1 MFSKR
6 KVIKAAKPYKKKWNE
21 RIELSRHKADYDGS
35 HYHYVLFLSIWGI
48 PQGALAVRADGVVA
62 DLESAKPIIWRISSY
77 NNIMRFAS
85 KELKE
90 NIKRPVG
97 VMKTIEKQVL
107 DFYGEDFH
115 EHKLGKEI
123 TLLLNMCRTI
133 YRNRDS
139 LVGMLKEMISISD
152 SQESKKVLSHNT
164 FEQLQHLFID
174 AHALMFQENKMQLE
188 NYKDLPIILADL
200 NGHPK
205 GKKLSKSL
213 KHFHQEKVRQELIKF
228 DSGVVRKEIGDVSV
242 LSYTDEDIE
251 YFKELKRREGHFSFE
266 SNLVPDI
273 RN

>member
-6 KVIKAAKPYKKKWNE
+6 KIIKAAKPYKKKWTE
-21 RIELSRHKADYDGS
+21 RIEVSRHKADYDGS
-35 HYHYVLFLSIWGI
+35 HYYYVLFLNIWGN
-48 PQGALAVRADGVVA
+48 PQGALAVRTDGVVA
-62 DLESAKPIIWRISSY
+62 DLDTAKAIIWKISSY

-85 KELKE
+85 KELKD

-97 VMKTIEKQVL
+97 VMKTIEKQML
-107 DFYGEDFH
+107 DFYGEDLH
-115 EHKLGKEI
+115 KHKLGKEI
-123 TLLLNMCRTI
+123 ALLLNMCRTI
-133 YRNRDS
+133 YRNRYS
-139 LVGMLKEMISISD
+139 LVGILKEMISISD
-152 SQESKKVLSHNT
+152 TQESKKVLGYDT

-188 NYKDLPIILADL
+188 NYKDLPKILADL

-213 KHFHQEKVRQELIKF
+213 KHFHQEKIRQQLIKF

-242 LSYTDEDIE
+242 LSYTAEDVE
-251 YFKELKRREGHFSFE
+251 YFKELKRNEGLLRFE